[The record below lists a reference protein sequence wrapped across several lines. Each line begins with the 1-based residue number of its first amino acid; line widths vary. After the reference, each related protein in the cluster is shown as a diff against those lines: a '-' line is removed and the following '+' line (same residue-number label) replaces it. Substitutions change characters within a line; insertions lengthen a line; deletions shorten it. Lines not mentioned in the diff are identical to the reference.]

1 MSAEELKVLNNLV
14 SGYFDFA
21 EVQAIKHR
29 PMYMNDYIKHLDAIL
44 SSTGEV
50 LLMDAGMIS
59 HEQAM
64 DKAETEYR
72 KWEVR
77 TLSPVEQAYLNSIKT
92 LNHKTK
98 RRMTKKNE
106 TLYEQSFS
114 DDYSEKKAIDA
125 AHTAQATVQKAK
137 HRVQEI
143 LD

>member
-1 MSAEELKVLNNLV
+1 
-14 SGYFDFA
+14 
-21 EVQAIKHR
+21 
-29 PMYMNDYIKHLDAIL
+29 
-44 SSTGEV
+44 
-50 LLMDAGMIS
+50 MDAGMIS

-92 LNHKTK
+92 LHHKTK
-98 RRMTKKNE
+98 KKGWQKKWKLSMNNPFQTTTVKE
-106 TLYEQSFS
+106 
-114 DDYSEKKAIDA
+114 KAIEA